1 MAKKVKQKLE
11 VDKSVFTVRIS
22 YSSNKYL
29 AN

>member
-11 VDKSVFTVRIS
+11 VDKSVLTVRIS
-22 YSSNKYL
+22 YSSDKYL